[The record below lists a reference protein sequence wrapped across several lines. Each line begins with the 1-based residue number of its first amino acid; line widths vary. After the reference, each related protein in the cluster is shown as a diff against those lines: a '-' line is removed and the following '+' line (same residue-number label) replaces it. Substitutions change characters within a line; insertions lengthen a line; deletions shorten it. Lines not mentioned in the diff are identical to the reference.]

1 VTAFAFLT
9 AGAGA
14 LVAAVSALALGF
26 GSLAEPGPGFFP
38 CVIGLVLAASG
49 ARTGVSA
56 LRRTAGAPGAPPLGR
71 SGVRRVLF
79 MLASFVVWL
88 LLLPAAG
95 YVAATFVVAIAMSR
109 TVGLEGWIRPL
120 ILSAALTVALYLLF
134 DVFLYVDLPRGIL
147 G

>member
-1 VTAFAFLT
+1 MTAFAFLT

-38 CVIGLVLAASG
+38 CVVGLVLAAAG
-49 ARTGVSA
+49 ARTGVST

-95 YVAATFVVAIAMSR
+95 YVPGTFVVAIAMSR

-120 ILSAALTVALYLLF
+120 LLSAALTVALYLLF

>member
-1 VTAFAFLT
+1 MTAFAFLA

-14 LVAAVSALALGF
+14 LVAAVSALGLGF

-38 CVIGLVLAASG
+38 CVVGLVLAAAG
-49 ARTGVSA
+49 ARSGVSA
-56 LRRTAGAPGAPPLGR
+56 FRRPVRAPAAPPLGAA
-71 SGVRRVLF
+71 GVRRVLL
-79 MLASFVVWL
+79 MLAGFVAWL

-120 ILSAALTVALYLLF
+120 VLSAALAVALYLLF
-134 DVFLYVDLPRGIL
+134 DVFFYVDLPRGIL

>member
-1 VTAFAFLT
+1 MTAFAFLT
-9 AGAGA
+9 VGAGA

-38 CVIGLVLAASG
+38 CVVGLVLAASG
-49 ARTGVSA
+49 ARTGVST
-56 LRRTAGAPGAPPLGR
+56 LRRTVGAPGAPPLGR

-120 ILSAALTVALYLLF
+120 ILSAVLAVALYLLF